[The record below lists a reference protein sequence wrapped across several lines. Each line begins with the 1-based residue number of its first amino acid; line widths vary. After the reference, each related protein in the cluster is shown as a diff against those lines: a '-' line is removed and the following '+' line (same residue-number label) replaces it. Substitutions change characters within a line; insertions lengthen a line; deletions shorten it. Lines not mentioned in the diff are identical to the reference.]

1 MWWIKK
7 RVKWRRDRGVCA
19 QKVGLRRVGFS
30 ASGEIG
36 RDEDGMKAGLS
47 QTIKKKKIFK
57 YLVLE

>member
-1 MWWIKK
+1 M
-7 RVKWRRDRGVCA
+7 CA

-47 QTIKKKKIFK
+47 QTIKKKKSLNILCWNSLK
-57 YLVLE
+57 ASEGLT